1 MENKETFFRFGS
13 EYKLVHKECGSEL
26 IVHAATFDIAK
37 ETFFRF
43 GIDINKYTM
52 YLKLDIENDEIDKAI
67 FGNQKYMEVSDAHED
82 EGKVVEV

>member
-1 MENKETFFRFGS
+1 MEN
-13 EYKLVHKECGSEL
+13 
-26 IVHAATFDIAK
+26 K

-82 EGKVVEV
+82 EGKVVGV

>member
-1 MENKETFFRFGS
+1 MENC

-43 GIDINKYTM
+43 SIDINKYTM
-52 YLKLDIENDEIDKAI
+52 YLKLDTENDEIDKAI
-67 FGNQKYMEVSDAHED
+67 FGDQKYMEVSDARED
-82 EGKVVEV
+82 EGKVIDA